1 MELTKKELRELKQEL
16 KAKRELKALEKEWHV
31 SWRTLNACDD
41 DSEAKALQK
50 HCNGVMGKIILLKQ
64 EIYGL

>member
-1 MELTKKELRELKQEL
+1 MELTKKELQELKQDL
-16 KAKRELKALEKEWHV
+16 KAKRELKALEDEWSV
-31 SWRTLNACDD
+31 AWRTLNECED

-50 HCNGVMGKIILLKQ
+50 HCNRVMGKIILLKQ